1 VLGGWCN
8 ERELKM
14 KRIAIVLPLA
24 VMLCSCASSEK
35 KHIGTWQATGI
46 TESGYAVKFARKG
59 KAEVTTPEGV
69 YPGRYVID
77 YTKEPVRLDVTWD
90 GKTIKCI
97 MEFLDKKTFKI
108 IGQGDPD
115 KLRPLAFEPAED
127 VVVFKKVETSKQ
139 DK

>member
-1 VLGGWCN
+1 MLGGWCN
-8 ERELKM
+8 EREPKM

-24 VMLCSCASSEK
+24 VMLCSCASPK
-35 KHIGTWQATGI
+35 KRHIGTWEAAGI
-46 TESGYAVKFARKG
+46 AENGYAVKFARDG
-59 KAEVTTPEGV
+59 KAEVTTPEGT
-69 YPGRYVID
+69 YPGQYVID

-90 GKTIKCI
+90 GKTVKCI
-97 MEFLDKKTFKI
+97 LEFLDKNTFKI

-139 DK
+139 DR